1 MTTARRDFLKH
12 AGLGASALVAFPAAA
27 HAASDSSG
35 AFASPRAEAAN
46 AEARRALH
54 RLAMAEREAPRET
67 QRDTEGA
74 IQPPVVWD
82 TSWMQ
87 RVKGKHRAMFDVP
100 LVELGYPI
108 LRSGIW
114 VEQVQEVFKVPAS
127 EISTVIVI
135 RHDAI
140 PLLMNHE
147 YWSSYN
153 AGEQFKVKDEDGAPL
168 TFNPVLTAPA
178 GKQGSGPPRLALD
191 KQIERGAIVLG
202 CNLAFGDV
210 IEGIQRKDKVSVS
223 EARTIAMKHV
233 IPGAIM
239 QPSGIFANVAAQ
251 QTGCL
256 FVEASL

>member
-1 MTTARRDFLKH
+1 MSTARRDFLKH
-12 AGLGASALVAFPAAA
+12 AGLGASALVALPASAMAASVVPGAAA
-27 HAASDSSG
+27 TADSAAQ
-35 AFASPRAEAAN
+35 
-46 AEARRALH
+46 RALH
-54 RLAMAEREAPRET
+54 RLTATDLPDQPAMA
-67 QRDTEGA
+67 
-74 IQPPVVWD
+74 WD

-127 EISTVIVI
+127 DISTVIVI

-153 AGEQFKVKDEDGAPL
+153 AGEQFKVKDEDGSPL
-168 TFNPVLTAPA
+168 TFNPVLTPPA

-210 IEGIQRKDKVSVS
+210 IEGIQRKDNVSVA

>member
-12 AGLGASALVAFPAAA
+12 AGLGASALVALPGSAM
-27 HAASDSSG
+27 AAS
-35 AFASPRAEAAN
+35 ASLRKISPPDN
-46 AEARRALH
+46 AARRALQ
-54 RLAMAEREAPRET
+54 RLNAADQAD
-67 QRDTEGA
+67 QQA
-74 IQPPVVWD
+74 ITWD

-87 RVKGKHRAMFDVP
+87 RVRGKHRAMFDVP

-114 VEQVQEVFKVPAS
+114 VEQVQEVFKVPTN
-127 EISTVIVI
+127 EISAVIVI

-147 YWSSYN
+147 YWSRYN

-168 TFNPVLTAPA
+168 TFNPVLTPPA

-210 IEGIQRKDKVSVS
+210 IEGIQRKDTVSVA
-223 EARTIAMKHV
+223 EARTIAMRHV
-233 IPGAIM
+233 IPGVIM

>member
-1 MTTARRDFLKH
+1 MSTPRRDFLKQT
-12 AGLGASALVAFPAAA
+12 GLSASALALFPTVGAADAFGRDALRRLESSE
-27 HAASDSSG
+27 HAG
-35 AFASPRAEAAN
+35 A
-46 AEARRALH
+46 
-54 RLAMAEREAPRET
+54 
-67 QRDTEGA
+67 
-74 IQPPVVWD
+74 PVQSKWD
-82 TSWMQ
+82 TTWMQ

-114 VEQVQEVFKVPAS
+114 VEQVQEAFGAAAS
-127 EISTVIVI
+127 DITAVVVV

-140 PLLMNHE
+140 PLIMDHA
-147 YWSSYN
+147 YWSTYS
-153 AGEQFKVKDEDGAPL
+153 AGEVFKVKDEDGSPL
-168 TFNPVLTAPA
+168 TFNPVLTPPA
-178 GKQGSGPPRLALD
+178 GKQGSGPPRLSLD

-210 IEGIQRKDKVSVS
+210 VESIQKKDKISAT
-223 EARTIAMKHV
+223 EARAIALKHV

-251 QTGCL
+251 QVGCV

>member
-1 MTTARRDFLKH
+1 MTTPRREFLKRT
-12 AGLGASALVAFPAAA
+12 GLGASALAVFPSLSSAGTPVSPAAQDSYARDAMRRLRA
-27 HAASDSSG
+27 HEHTVIDAQAK
-35 AFASPRAEAAN
+35 
-46 AEARRALH
+46 
-54 RLAMAEREAPRET
+54 
-67 QRDTEGA
+67 
-74 IQPPVVWD
+74 WD
-82 TSWMQ
+82 TTWMQ

-114 VEQVQEVFKVPAS
+114 VEQVQEVFGAPAA
-127 EISTVIVI
+127 EISAVIVV

-140 PLLMNHE
+140 PLIMDHA
-147 YWSSYN
+147 YWSTYS
-153 AGEQFKVKDEDGAPL
+153 AGEVFKVKDEDGNAL
-168 TFNPVLTAPA
+168 TYNPVLTPPA

-210 IEGIQRKDKVSVS
+210 VESIQKKDKVSAAD
-223 EARTIAMKHV
+223 ARATALKHL

-251 QTGCL
+251 QVGCL

>member
-1 MTTARRDFLKH
+1 MSTPRRAFLKQT
-12 AGLGASALVAFPAAA
+12 GLSASALALFPAVGAA
-27 HAASDSSG
+27 ESFGRDALRRLENSERTG
-35 AFASPRAEAAN
+35 SPV
-46 AEARRALH
+46 
-54 RLAMAEREAPRET
+54 
-67 QRDTEGA
+67 QSK
-74 IQPPVVWD
+74 WD
-82 TSWMQ
+82 TTWMQ

-114 VEQVQEVFKVPAS
+114 VEQVQEAFGAAAS
-127 EISTVIVI
+127 DITAVVVV

-140 PLLMNHE
+140 PLIMDHA

-153 AGEQFKVKDEDGAPL
+153 AGEVFKVKDDDGTPL
-168 TFNPVLTAPA
+168 TFNPVLTPPA
-178 GKQGSGPPRLALD
+178 GKQGSGPPRLSLD

-210 IEGIQRKDKVSVS
+210 VESIQKKDKISAT
-223 EARTIAMKHV
+223 EARAIALKHL

-251 QTGCL
+251 QAGCV

>member
-12 AGLGASALVAFPAAA
+12 AGLGASALVALPGSALAATSPREIASTDAAA
-27 HAASDSSG
+27 Q
-35 AFASPRAEAAN
+35 
-46 AEARRALH
+46 RALR
-54 RLAMAEREAPRET
+54 RLNAAEVSS
-67 QRDTEGA
+67 QQA
-74 IQPPVVWD
+74 ITWD

-87 RVKGKHRAMFDVP
+87 RVRGKHRAMFDVP

-168 TFNPVLTAPA
+168 TFNPVLTPPA

-210 IEGIQRKDKVSVS
+210 IEGIQRKDKVSVA
-223 EARTIAMKHV
+223 EARTIAMRHV
-233 IPGAIM
+233 VPGVIM

>member
-1 MTTARRDFLKH
+1 
-12 AGLGASALVAFPAAA
+12 
-27 HAASDSSG
+27 
-35 AFASPRAEAAN
+35 
-46 AEARRALH
+46 
-54 RLAMAEREAPRET
+54 
-67 QRDTEGA
+67 
-74 IQPPVVWD
+74 
-82 TSWMQ
+82 MQ
-87 RVKGKHRAMFDVP
+87 RVRGKHRAMFDVP

-168 TFNPVLTAPA
+168 TFNPVLTPPA

-210 IEGIQRKDKVSVS
+210 IEGIQRKDKVSVA
-223 EARTIAMKHV
+223 EARTIAMRHV
-233 IPGAIM
+233 VPGVIM

>member
-1 MTTARRDFLKH
+1 MNTPRRDFLKQT
-12 AGLGASALVAFPAAA
+12 GLGASALAMFPSLGVA
-27 HAASDSSG
+27 
-35 AFASPRAEAAN
+35 
-46 AEARRALH
+46 
-54 RLAMAEREAPRET
+54 APRDSFGADALRRLNT
-67 QRDTEGA
+67 SDRADTLP
-74 IQPPVVWD
+74 QSKWD
-82 TSWMQ
+82 TTWMQ

-114 VEQVQEVFKVPAS
+114 VEQVQEAFGAPAS
-127 EISTVIVI
+127 EITAVVVV

-140 PLLMNHE
+140 PLIMNHE

-153 AGEQFKVKDEDGAPL
+153 AGEVFKVKDDDGNPL
-168 TFNPVLTAPA
+168 QFNPVLTPPP
-178 GKQGSGPPRLALD
+178 GKHGSGPPRLALD

-210 IEGIQRKDKVSVS
+210 VESIQKKDKVSAA
-223 EARTIAMKHV
+223 EARNTALKHM
-233 IPGAIM
+233 IPGVIM

-251 QTGCL
+251 QVGCV